1 MDGGISGDIPCLES
15 KSGIRVV
22 GSIPTP
28 SAKYVARSSNG
39 RTLGSDPSTRGSN
52 PRRASKNNG

>member
-1 MDGGISGDIPCLES
+1 MVAYRTVTALDEVRILFLVPNLDGGISGDITCLES

-28 SAKYVARSSNG
+28 SAKFF
-39 RTLGSDPSTRGSN
+39 
-52 PRRASKNNG
+52 KNNSF